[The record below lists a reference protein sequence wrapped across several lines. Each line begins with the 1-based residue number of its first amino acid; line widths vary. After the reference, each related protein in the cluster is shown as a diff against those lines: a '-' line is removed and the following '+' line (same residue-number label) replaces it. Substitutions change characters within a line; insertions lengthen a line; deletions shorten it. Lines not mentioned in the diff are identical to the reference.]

1 MSPATALGLS
11 RRSAGL
17 SAAALSLCLLLSGC
31 ESANQS
37 ATADAFSI
45 GKDVRLAAP
54 AAVALSVEDAE
65 QVLAQGVMAAQALGV
80 AATLAVTDRVGNV
93 LALYVMQGAAATTR
107 IRPGPGEQNLVL
119 QGLEVPAP
127 MAAISKAI
135 TGAYLSS
142 AGNAFSTR
150 TASMI
155 VQEHFPPAPSTA
167 GLESGP
173 LFGVQFSQLPC
184 SDLNTRAAPDL
195 TPGPGPHRAPLGLAA
210 DPGGFPL
217 YKNGVVVGGLGVMA
231 DGDYGFDTNI
241 LDVDQN
247 LDEQIAW
254 AATAGFRPAIEIAA
268 PRISVDGTTLRYSD
282 ISNVESSAVDVAVLQ
297 SAGQLQALTGYYQ
310 PAASNRPHVGTAYG
324 TPESGLRALADN
336 SFAPSDAYVLVDAAD
351 SPRFAPRAGT
361 DADRVSQPLS
371 QDEVESLL
379 REGLEVMRAARA
391 QIRRPL
397 NSRAQVSITVV
408 DTHGQVLGLVRGP
421 DAPIFGTD
429 VALQKA
435 RTAAFFSSSV
445 AADDLLA
452 TPGPLIPGFNPS
464 PAVADFVTALRD
476 FVQDPLALTGGEAF
490 SDRAGGNLSRPYFP
504 DGERGTPAGP
514 LSMPISQWSPFATGL
529 QASLIVD
536 NILQHVGHVLGLN
549 ADTPAQCTALPDIAA
564 LPGMQNRLSNGIQ
577 IFPGSVP
584 IYRGSELIGGIGVSG
599 DGIDQDDMIALLA
612 VARTSRALET
622 GLNNAPPEMRADQR
636 RIPTAR
642 GPIRLRYVSCPFAP
656 FVDSDSQQVCE
667 GL

>member
-1 MSPATALGLS
+1 MTQAAQTQRRTRLRLSMAVLGLALFLGACD
-11 RRSAGL
+11 SANH
-17 SAAALSLCLLLSGC
+17 SAAT
-31 ESANQS
+31 E
-37 ATADAFSI
+37 AFSV
-45 GKDVRLAAP
+45 GKDRLLP
-54 AAVALSVEDAE
+54 TPEPVALSVEDAE
-65 QVLAQGVMAAQALGV
+65 QVLAQGVLAAQAEGA

-93 LALYVMQGAAATTR
+93 LAVYVMQGAAASTR
-107 IRPGPGEQNLVL
+107 IRPGPGEQDLVL

-184 SDLNTRAAPDL
+184 SDLNTRAQPSLGPA
-195 TPGPGPHRAPLGLAA
+195 PGPQRAPLGLAA

-217 YKNGVVVGGLGVMA
+217 YKNGVVVGGIGVMA
-231 DGDYGFDTNI
+231 DGDYGFDTNV
-241 LDVDQN
+241 LDVDRD

-254 AATAGFRPAIEIAA
+254 TATTGFRPAAQIAA
-268 PRISVDGTTLRYSD
+268 PRISVDGTALRYSD
-282 ISNVESSAVDVAVLQ
+282 INEPETSAVDVTLLQ

-310 PAASNRPHVGTAYG
+310 PAASNRPHAGTAYG
-324 TPESGLRALADN
+324 TPESGLRPLPAD

-351 SPRFAPRAGT
+351 SPRFAPRPGT

-371 QDEVESLL
+371 QVEVESLL

-397 NSRAQVSITVV
+397 NSRAQVSIAVV
-408 DTHGQVLGLVRGP
+408 DTHGQILGLVRGP

-435 RTAAFFSSSV
+435 RTAAFFSNSL
-445 AADDLLA
+445 AAEDLLA
-452 TPGPLIPGFNPS
+452 TPGPQIPGFNAS
-464 PAVADFVTALRD
+464 PAVAGFVSALRD
-476 FVQDPLALTGGEAF
+476 FVQDPLALTGLEAF

-504 DGERGTPAGP
+504 DGELGTPAGP
-514 LSMPISQWSPFATGL
+514 LSMPINQWSPFATGL

-536 NILQHVGHVLGLN
+536 NVLQHVGHVRGLN

-584 IYRGSELIGGIGVSG
+584 IYRGPELIGGIGVSG

-612 VARTSRALET
+612 VARTGRTLET
-622 GLNNAPPEMRADQR
+622 GLQNAPPEIRADQR
-636 RIPTAR
+636 PIPTAR

-656 FVDSDSQQVCE
+656 FVDVDVQQVCE